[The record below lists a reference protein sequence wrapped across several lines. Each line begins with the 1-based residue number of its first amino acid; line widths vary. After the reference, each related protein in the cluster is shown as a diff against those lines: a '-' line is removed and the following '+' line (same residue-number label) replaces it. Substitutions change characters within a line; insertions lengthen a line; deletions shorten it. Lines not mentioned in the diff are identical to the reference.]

1 MGGNGDAG
9 TKAGPHQ
16 PKIEKEQSD
25 CQDLPSPGLALR
37 MRRVLG
43 RDRKQP
49 AAAVNRAALPSVLGA
64 PGAGADMLIKTPAQA
79 PMGRLTHSTM
89 PSPILNISLAASSP
103 LPRPKQRDTGLRVT
117 DVLGHLSLAPGPG
130 GIQRHATKR
139 PAPATR
145 PQLARHEGEISAGR
159 PSKAA
164 GKSTVGTSSSQGFY
178 LTRHLVSEG
187 SPPGPA
193 T

>member
-9 TKAGPHQ
+9 TKAGPYQ

-64 PGAGADMLIKTPAQA
+64 PGAGAEMLIKTPAQA

-117 DVLGHLSLAPGPG
+117 DVLCHLSLAPGPG

-164 GKSTVGTSSSQGFY
+164 GKSTVGTSSSRGFY